1 MEAQPLDRAWSRG
14 RTSVSTRVKR
24 LRSKSWQV
32 GQCAV
37 AAGVAW
43 LLAADLLGH
52 QTPFFAP
59 IAAVVSLG
67 TSYGQRLRKVFEV
80 AVGVAVGVL
89 VGDLVVAGDR
99 GGLVAA
105 HADRRHRDDRRDP
118 ARRRPAVRHPGRGAV
133 DRGEHPAAQPGRG
146 ADPVDRRARRWC
158 GGAGRGDGGAG
169 GAAAPAPRAGGRGG
183 PQGRGPA
190 ARGERGDGRR

>member
-1 MEAQPLDRAWSRG
+1 M
-14 RTSVSTRVKR
+14 STRVTR

-37 AAGVAW
+37 AAGIAW

-67 TSYGQRLRKVFEV
+67 TSYGQRLRKVAEV

-89 VGDLVVAGDR
+89 VGDLRGPGDR
-99 GGLVAA
+99 
-105 HADRRHRDDRRDP
+105 
-118 ARRRPAVRHPGRGAV
+118 
-133 DRGEHPAAQPGRG
+133 
-146 ADPVDRRARRWC
+146 RW
-158 GGAGRGDGGAG
+158 AG
-169 GAAAPAPRAGGRGG
+169 GSSR
-183 PQGRGPA
+183 
-190 ARGERGDGRR
+190 